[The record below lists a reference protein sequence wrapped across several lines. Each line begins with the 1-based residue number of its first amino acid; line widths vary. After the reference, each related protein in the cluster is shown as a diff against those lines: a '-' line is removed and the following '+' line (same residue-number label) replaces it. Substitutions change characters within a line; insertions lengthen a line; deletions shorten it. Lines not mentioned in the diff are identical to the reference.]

1 VCVCVRVDE
10 EGGVSGGGGKEHRV
24 GIWGGRDAD
33 EGGMGEEVRRHM
45 GAVVGRKGGGQGIND
60 RVC

>member
-1 VCVCVRVDE
+1 MRVCVRAC
-10 EGGVSGGGGKEHRV
+10 GRGGGCQWGGGEEEHRG

-45 GAVVGRKGGGQGIND
+45 GGRAEGGGVGKG
-60 RVC
+60 

>member
-1 VCVCVRVDE
+1 M
-10 EGGVSGGGGKEHRV
+10 GGGRGKEHRV